1 MNALGKLEVMNA
13 LGKLEVMNALPNSY
27 VNPLHISRRSTPN
40 HGPQYL
46 CYKLNYE
53 LLFISTFE
61 FSYGWFFRCWS
72 CDSDSKYMLVLY
84 IPLVLILT
92 VSLNPCGYKNVL
104 KTNSLCL
111 HTANVMYLCQCDLMV
126 QPWTYSV
133 IFLRLHFVTFARI

>member
-1 MNALGKLEVMNA
+1 MNALGKLEVMNALGKLEVMNALGKLEVMNA

-61 FSYGWFFRCWS
+61 FSYG
-72 CDSDSKYMLVLY
+72 
-84 IPLVLILT
+84 
-92 VSLNPCGYKNVL
+92 
-104 KTNSLCL
+104 
-111 HTANVMYLCQCDLMV
+111 
-126 QPWTYSV
+126 
-133 IFLRLHFVTFARI
+133 